1 MGVPK
6 GIEMQDLV
14 LNELDEKA
22 NASMEALRTAL
33 SRIRTGRAN
42 LSMLDSVRVDYYGSR
57 VPLNQVATLSVAD
70 PRLITIKP
78 FERNMTQEI
87 EKVLRNASDLGITPQ
102 NDGEKILLPI
112 PPLTEERRREFTKI
126 VRNKGEEAKIA
137 IRNARRDANDLAK
150 KLEKDGD
157 LPEDDAKKLLDQ
169 VQKVTDD
176 YVNKVADLVSKKEKE
191 IMEV

>member
-1 MGVPK
+1 MEKQV
-6 GIEMQDLV
+6 IEQL
-14 LNELDEKA
+14 ELAGET
-22 NASMEALRTAL
+22 ALESLRSAL

-42 LSMLDSVRVDYYGSR
+42 LGMLDSIRVDYYGSKS
-57 VPLNQVATLSVAD
+57 PLNQVASLTVAD

-78 FERNMTQEI
+78 FDRSLMGEI

-126 VRNKGEEAKIA
+126 AKQKGEEAKISV
-137 IRNARRDANDLAK
+137 RNARRDANDEAK

-157 LPEDDAKKLLDQ
+157 LPEDDAKKLVDQ
-169 VQKVTDD
+169 VQKVTDGFVKQID
-176 YVNKVADLVSKKEKE
+176 DVVTKKEKE